1 MEVFERTYSDLIT
14 YESFDDRLEY
24 LEFGGSVGRDTFGFD
39 RYLNQAFYK
48 SVEWDRIR
56 RHVLI
61 RDEGRDLGV
70 EGHEIFARPLVH
82 HMNPVSPDDLLH
94 KRDWIL
100 DPEFLI
106 TVSHKTHNAIHYGI
120 RRDLMPSGP
129 RTPGDTNLW

>member
-1 MEVFERTYSDLIT
+1 MEPFERTYSDLIT
-14 YESFDDRLEY
+14 HSSFQDRLEY
-24 LEFGGSVGRDTFGFD
+24 LELGGSVGRETFGFD
-39 RYLNQAFYK
+39 RYLNQVFYK
-48 SVEWDRIR
+48 SVEWDRVR